1 MNDFI
6 AIIKSVI
13 LKNYC
18 NFEGRATRREFWMFF
33 LFTFIIGFILGL
45 FGKVGM
51 YISYAVSLA
60 LLLPNLGLSA
70 RRLHDINKSGW
81 LLLLGLIPLVGAII
95 LIVWFCKEGDK
106 GANQYGEEPVT
117 PTAENVQ

>member
-33 LFTFIIGFILGL
+33 LFTFVIGLILSL

-60 LLLPNLGLSA
+60 LLLPNLGLGA

-81 LLLLGLIPLVGAII
+81 LLLIGLIPFVGGII
-95 LIVWFCKEGDK
+95 LIVWFAKAGDNE
-106 GANQYGEEPVT
+106 ANQYGEVPTT
-117 PTAENVQ
+117 PTEADVQ